1 VTVNLV
7 DNKPAEV
14 EVTLPPGSG
23 VVQSAVQST
32 VQSTVQN
39 SVQSPAEG
47 PASNSPSGFARRD
60 DWRPPDWVL
69 GESLRFAY
77 DTFLSNKVRFMLTA
91 LGMMIGTASLV
102 LVVTIGMTGKQ
113 YILDQ
118 IQGIGANLIYA
129 SYAGAGHRIT
139 AVALDELTV
148 DDVAAVREQV
158 PSVVAASPF
167 ATLNDRISV
176 GNGKEQDISIL
187 GVFPEYV
194 KVRNLVLL
202 AGRFFDSE
210 DYQRRN
216 KVGVITEK
224 LAVKLFENPISA
236 VGQVIKL
243 NGLPF
248 TVIGVFKERVET
260 FGQSEVEDNTM
271 AIPYSVSRFFLP
283 SNAVSQI
290 YFSVAS
296 PDEVTTATAQ
306 IKRVLQ
312 LRHRPESVYNVEN
325 LTQLVSLAEKT
336 ANILTV
342 VLLLVAAVV
351 LLVSGIGIMNIML
364 ATVSARIREIGIR
377 KAVGATSREI
387 RVQFLSEAIL
397 ISLSGGILGI
407 VIGLAIPFSV
417 RFLTAY
423 RIPIS
428 GLSAIIAIVVC
439 SLVGI
444 LFGTLPAIRAAQL
457 DPVDSL
463 RYE

>member
-1 VTVNLV
+1 MR
-7 DNKPAEV
+7 
-14 EVTLPPGSG
+14 
-23 VVQSAVQST
+23 Q
-32 VQSTVQN
+32 
-39 SVQSPAEG
+39 
-47 PASNSPSGFARRD
+47 
-60 DWRPPDWVL
+60 
-69 GESLRFAY
+69 
-77 DTFLSNKVRFMLTA
+77 
-91 LGMMIGTASLV
+91 
-102 LVVTIGMTGKQ
+102 
-113 YILDQ
+113 
-118 IQGIGANLIYA
+118 
-129 SYAGAGHRIT
+129 
-139 AVALDELTV
+139 
-148 DDVAAVREQV
+148 QV

-167 ATLNDRISV
+167 VTLNDRISV
-176 GNGKEQDISIL
+176 GNGKEQDILIL
-187 GVFPEYV
+187 GVFPEYLQ
-194 KVRNLVLL
+194 VRNLVML
-202 AGRFFDSE
+202 AGRFFDNE
-210 DYQRRN
+210 DYQGRN

-224 LAVKLFENPISA
+224 LAVKLFRNSESA

-283 SNAVSQI
+283 SNAVRQI

-296 PDEVTTATAQ
+296 PDEVPTATAQ
-306 IKRVLQ
+306 IKHVLQ
-312 LRHRPESVYNVEN
+312 SRHRPESVYNVEN

-336 ANILTV
+336 ANILTT
-342 VLLLVAAVV
+342 VLLLIATVV

-364 ATVSARIREIGIR
+364 ATVSARTREIGIR
-377 KAVGATSREI
+377 KAVGATTREI
-387 RVQFLSEAIL
+387 LCQFLSEAVL
-397 ISLSGGILGI
+397 ISLIGGIFGI

-444 LFGTLPAIRAAQL
+444 LFGTLPAIRASQL
-457 DPVDSL
+457 DPVESL